1 MVHRPECYCIYKD
14 ETGREFYG
22 VMELIVK
29 KNSLKPVDCIY
40 LKYQQNTGILYQD
53 ENGNIDT
60 SKLVSLKELGADNK
74 TINNLMDSLDLEEL
88 PF

>member
-1 MVHRPECYCIYKD
+1 M
-14 ETGREFYG
+14 
-22 VMELIVK
+22 
-29 KNSLKPVDCIY
+29 DCIY

-74 TINNLMDSLDLEEL
+74 TINKLMNALDLEEL